1 MAEDKETI
9 IKPLLDKNVTL
20 INPSIDVMGDSA
32 FVGAW
37 IPCEVTEITRNK
49 EGKES
54 AKIYFKHLPYYVT
67 DKKELKIVDE
77 NLFRNGYALASE
89 PVNIKPHWSIEHI
102 KDFLNGGETPRI
114 TDVFREIVGAW
125 KENIE
130 FEDWRE
136 YVFKACWDIGTY
148 FAHLSIAYI
157 YDYIGGVKNTG
168 KTKSQDLHA
177 CIAFN
182 AIHSGNMSASTIFRM
197 VQNCR
202 STLCVDESEVL
213 DQMPGKDMSE
223 RTYDLRNLLLSGYKK
238 GSPVYRTEKR
248 ETTGKLMPEPFE
260 VYGPKAISNIKGL
273 ESTIE
278 DRCKTTI
285 MSRATGPARNKEI
298 DMNNPKWAAI
308 RDKLYRVYLANWK
321 RFVEVYNSDLVNIV
335 NECRPPQAEDKKL
348 SGREKELWKPIL
360 TIATMID
367 EAEAQ
372 TSEHANPIRDSVY
385 NVYNDVLSVVP
396 PATTYTHSPP
406 TLNEVIMS
414 LALDSI
420 KVKKTE
426 DVLETSEMCLV
437 QALLGLVE
445 KDDFYPVSSIRAAI
459 GKLYDEQQLWITPKW
474 VGNAMKRLGFREKRR
489 VGTGIQIMLTKAKVA
504 DVAQRLGIEK
514 IKEEDKDPIRTR
526 LFEAFG
532 TTPFK
537 VSQLPEHFHGD
548 DLKSAVLMLPEM
560 EKRGEAE
567 RWPFE
572 SEGIEGWQ
580 LRRKQ

>member
-1 MAEDKETI
+1 MGEDKEII

-20 INPSIDVMGDSA
+20 INPAIDVIGDSA

-37 IPCEVTEITRNK
+37 IPCEVTEITVDK
-49 EGKES
+49 LGKEHV
-54 AKIYFKHLPYYVT
+54 KIFFKHMAYYIT
-67 DKKELKIVDE
+67 DKKELKLIDE
-77 NLFRNGYALASE
+77 NLFKDGYALSSE

-114 TDVFREIVGAW
+114 TDVFKEIVVAW

-148 FAHLSIAYI
+148 FAHLSTAYI

-202 STLCVDESEVL
+202 STLCIDESEVL

-238 GSPVYRTEKR
+238 GAPVYRTEKR
-248 ETTGKLMPEPFE
+248 EFTGKLMPEPFE
-260 VYGPKAISNIKGL
+260 VYGPKTIANIKGL
-273 ESTIE
+273 ESTLE

-285 MSRATGPARNKEI
+285 MNRATGPARNKEI
-298 DMNNPKWAAI
+298 DMNDPKWAAI
-308 RDKLYRVYLANWK
+308 RDKLYRIYLANWK
-321 RFVEVYNSDLVNIV
+321 RFIEVYNSDLVNIV

-348 SGREKELWKPIL
+348 SGRERELWKPIL
-360 TIATMID
+360 AIATMID
-367 EAEAQ
+367 EAQ
-372 TSEHANPIRDSVY
+372 SSEHTNPIRENVY
-385 NVYNDVLSVVP
+385 SVYNDVLSVMP
-396 PATTYTHSPP
+396 PPTTYTHSPP
-406 TLNEVIMS
+406 TLNEVIMN

-445 KDDFYPVSSIRAAI
+445 KDDFYPVSAIREAI
-459 GKLYDEQQLWITPKW
+459 GKIYDEQQLWITPKW

-489 VGTGIQIMLTKAKVA
+489 VGTGIQVMLTKAKVA
-504 DVAQRLGIEK
+504 DVAQRLGVTKIEA
-514 IKEEDKDPIRTR
+514 PP
-526 LFEAFG
+526 
-532 TTPFK
+532 TTPLHSTEVEFIEEMPETVAVPNPNSDDKNQTLILGPYKIGDK
-537 VSQLPEHFHGD
+537 VIVPSQTAILWEQKGLVKKFLGD
-548 DLKSAVLMLPEM
+548 N
-560 EKRGEAE
+560 R
-567 RWPFE
+567 
-572 SEGIEGWQ
+572 
-580 LRRKQ
+580 

>member
-1 MAEDKETI
+1 
-9 IKPLLDKNVTL
+9 
-20 INPSIDVMGDSA
+20 
-32 FVGAW
+32 
-37 IPCEVTEITRNK
+37 
-49 EGKES
+49 
-54 AKIYFKHLPYYVT
+54 
-67 DKKELKIVDE
+67 
-77 NLFRNGYALASE
+77 
-89 PVNIKPHWSIEHI
+89 
-102 KDFLNGGETPRI
+102 
-114 TDVFREIVGAW
+114 
-125 KENIE
+125 
-130 FEDWRE
+130 
-136 YVFKACWDIGTY
+136 
-148 FAHLSIAYI
+148 
-157 YDYIGGVKNTG
+157 
-168 KTKSQDLHA
+168 
-177 CIAFN
+177 
-182 AIHSGNMSASTIFRM
+182 
-197 VQNCR
+197 
-202 STLCVDESEVL
+202 VDESEVL

-298 DMNNPKWAAI
+298 DMNSPKWAAI

-406 TLNEVIMS
+406 TLHEVVMS

-426 DVLETSEMCLV
+426 DVLETSEMCMV
-437 QALLGLVE
+437 QALLEIVE
-445 KDDFYPVSSIRAAI
+445 NKDFKDDFYPVRLIREAI
-459 GKLYDEQQLWITPKW
+459 GKLYEEPQLWITPKW

-489 VGTGIQIMLTKAKVA
+489 VGTGIQVMLTKTKVK
-504 DVAQRLGIEK
+504 DVARRLGVTKIEAPPK
-514 IKEEDKDPIRTR
+514 VSLHSTEVEFISDMPYTCAIPDPNADDKNQT
-526 LFEAFG
+526 LMVG
-532 TTPFK
+532 PFK
-537 VSQLPEHFHGD
+537 IGDKAIVPSQTAIL
-548 DLKSAVLMLPEM
+548 
-560 EKRGEAE
+560 
-567 RWPFE
+567 WE
-572 SEGIEGWQ
+572 SKGLVKKIEVP
-580 LRRKQ
+580 